1 MGKTWHK
8 KYDNY
13 GGEFKK
19 RKFNDRRNRR
29 RKVHADKT
37 VVMDSYIVPK
47 GDEYEEEENAQL
59 HHNT

>member
-19 RKFNDRRNRR
+19 RKFKDRRNKR

-37 VVMDSYIVPK
+37 SVMDSYIVPI
-47 GDEYEEEENAQL
+47 GDEYEEDHAEL
-59 HHNT
+59 HHNQ